1 MAQKRNIVESAM
13 RNNNLVFFFMAV
25 IVIFGFIALPRLKKN
40 EFPDVTIRTGVV
52 AVVYP
57 GATAE
62 EVEQRVA
69 GVTEQYLFTFADVD
83 KNKTYSYS
91 KDGMLIIMV
100 NLVTDVKDAKM
111 TWSRIRQG
119 LQLFRQTSLPKGVL
133 TTAVIDDFGNASS
146 LLLAIESDQ
155 RSSRELRE
163 FADKLSEKLRTIKTM
178 GNIKIVGEQ
187 KEEIAVYMDPARM
200 TQYAVSPGMVTTEL
214 AAHSLRTI
222 TGTVEN
228 QDGLALIH
236 VEVPID
242 NMYELGEIVVFSDQ
256 ITGQM
261 VKLRD
266 VARLERRYKEDSQY
280 IQYSDSI
287 VDNNRCLM
295 FSMEMRPG
303 YNVVAFGEEVNKKID
318 AFLATAPPDI
328 KVHRITDQPVV
339 VNKSVMSFLKDLIE
353 AIIIVIIVMLMLFPL
368 RTALVSSTSV
378 PVCIAA
384 AWAIMYLLGM
394 ELNTVTL
401 AALIV
406 VLGMIVDD
414 SVVVIDGYSDMLA
427 EGHSRWYSAAVSTK
441 QLMTSML
448 IATCSISCMF
458 FPMLA
463 IMNGTNMGDFIKL
476 FPWAI
481 FITLACSFLYAIWV
495 IPFMSARMI
504 GPSNPNKRSRF
515 EKIQAKF
522 FDLLQNGYKR
532 LLNLCFRHKWATVF
546 VALLSVVVGMFF
558 MTKINIQMLPKAE
571 RDSFAVEIHLANG
584 SSLEQTAAVADSL
597 TKILK
602 ADKRVKSVTAFLGMA
617 SPRFHMTYAPEATP
631 TNAYAQFIVIT
642 ESDKATKEMM
652 NEYPQKY
659 ENYFPIAQIR
669 FKQMDYQIV
678 NAPVEYYIKGD
689 DYDELSVV
697 NDSIEAFMK
706 RSPNLFYVHS
716 DFDDTEKVI
725 QVNLDIDEASRLG
738 VTQSVL
744 SVYLAGSLTGS
755 SVVAFWDGS
764 YNLAT
769 TVYTENVHDIDYE
782 GLGDILIPT
791 AKPGEWVPLRQVATL
806 VPQFKHNNLP
816 HRNGM
821 KCVTVAADVIPG
833 AGQLKEFSK
842 IDEYIATLDIPDD
855 IIIEK
860 GGSMAVTKETMP
872 SLLMSIMAAVVVMFI
887 VLIIHYQKIGISF
900 LSLSVSVLC
909 IFGSMLGLWLFGLDL
924 SVTAMLGVISL
935 IGIIV
940 RNAIIMYD
948 YAAELREKEHVS
960 VHQAAYD
967 AGLRRMRPI
976 FLTSATTALGVIPM
990 ILAKTLLWEPMGVV
1004 ICFGTILTFPLVVTV
1019 LPVAY
1024 CLAFDAGERDKK
1036 VWNRINLRF
1045 LKNLDKRDR
1054 RNERRNMKKYVIIAV
1069 LALSTFGLSAQ
1080 NADVLTLDSC
1090 FTLAKANNAQ
1100 FKTSKLKI
1108 EQAQQVKKQVFT
1120 KYFPQ
1125 VTANYLGYYAI
1136 NPLIQYG
1143 VDEFPSDEFGQI
1155 LKAIIEDLQSVGV
1168 PIPSEISFLKKGQSV
1183 SGTLVQPIFA
1193 GGRIITGNKLAKLGI
1208 EAAELQAEVTERDV
1222 LESIESTYYLVL
1234 GLQAKVAT
1242 LETALALIDSLD
1254 HTVDVALKAGLV
1266 TKNDQ
1271 LRVALKRNELNALQL
1286 QLNNGIMLASQ
1297 LLCQEIGIEYPE
1309 GGLNLQNDL
1318 EDKDIFVE
1326 NTDFIRPEIQL
1337 LQLQIDAEVYY
1348 KRMAR
1353 GEALPEIG
1361 VGAMLTYGN
1370 MIQRFYKGNGIFF
1383 ARVAVPIT
1391 QWWETSHKIK
1401 QHNLKIEEYEIM
1413 QQDLTEKMSL
1423 QEKQAYNQMVEA
1435 EALLESDKASLDMA
1449 KDNYH
1454 TAEVNYRAGMNTIT
1468 DVLEA
1473 NALLLQAQ
1481 NAITDREISYV
1492 TARRRYHDLTGK

>member
-1 MAQKRNIVESAM
+1 MAQKRNLVEAAM
-13 RNNNLVFFFMAV
+13 RNNNLVFFFMTV
-25 IVIFGFIALPRLKKN
+25 IVIFGFFALPRLKKN

-62 EVEQRVA
+62 EIEQRVS
-69 GVTEQYLFTFADVD
+69 GVTEQYLFTFSDVD
-83 KNKTYSYS
+83 KTKTFSTA
-91 KDGMLIIMV
+91 KDGMLVIIV
-100 NLVTDVKDAKM
+100 NLVNDVKDAKM

-119 LQLFRQTSLPKGVL
+119 LQLFRQTDLPKGVL
-133 TTAVIDDFGNASS
+133 TTVVIDDFGNASS

-187 KEEIAVYMDPARM
+187 KEEIAVFMDPSRM
-200 TQYAVSPGMVTTEL
+200 TQYAVSPGMVTAQL
-214 AAHSLRTI
+214 AAHSLRTVS
-222 TGTVEN
+222 GTVKN
-228 QDGLALIH
+228 ADGEALIH

-242 NMYELGEIVVFSDQ
+242 DLYELSELVVYSDQ
-256 ITGQM
+256 ITGQT

-266 VARLERRYKEDSQY
+266 VARLERRSKEASQY

-287 VDNNRCLM
+287 VDNNHCLI

-339 VNKSVMSFLKDLIE
+339 VNKSVLSFLKDLIE

-414 SVVVIDGYSDMLA
+414 SVVVIDGYTDMLA

-448 IATCSISCMF
+448 IATLSISCMF

-463 IMNGTNMGDFIKL
+463 LMKGTTMGDFIKL

-481 FITLACSFLYAIWV
+481 FITLACSFFYAIWV

-522 FDLLQNGYKR
+522 FDILQNGYKK
-532 LLNLCFRHKWATVF
+532 LLDICFRHKVSTIV
-546 VALLSVVVGMFF
+546 VALLSVVIGVFLF
-558 MTKINIQMLPKAE
+558 TKINIQMLPKAE
-571 RDSFAVEIHLANG
+571 RDSFAVEIHLADG
-584 SSLEQTAAVADSL
+584 SSLEETAAVADSL

-617 SPRFHMTYAPEATP
+617 SPRFHMTYAPEALP

-642 ESDKATKEMM
+642 TSENATKEMM

-678 NAPVEYYIKGD
+678 NAPVEYYIMGD
-689 DYDELSVV
+689 DYDQLSLI
-697 NDSIEAFMK
+697 NDSIKAFMK
-706 RSPNLFYVHS
+706 RDPDLFFVHS
-716 DFDDTEKVI
+716 NFDETEEVI
-725 QVNLDIDEASRLG
+725 DVQLDIDEATRLG

-744 SVYLAGSLTGS
+744 SLYLAGSLSGS
-755 SVVAFWDGS
+755 SIVSLWEGS
-764 YNLAT
+764 YNLHT
-769 TVYTENVHDIDYE
+769 TVYTEGDHVIDYE
-782 GLGDILIPT
+782 GLGDILVPT
-791 AKPGEWVPLRQVATL
+791 SHPGSWVPLRQVAKL
-806 VPQFKHNNLP
+806 VPMYKHNMMS

-821 KCVTVAADVIPG
+821 RCITASADVMPG
-833 AGQLKEFSK
+833 AGQLQQFAK
-842 IDEYIATLDIPDD
+842 IDKYIETLDIPDG
-855 IIIEK
+855 IIIEQ
-860 GGSMAVTKETMP
+860 GGSMTVTRETMP
-872 SLLMSIMAAVVVMFI
+872 SLVISIVAAIVVMFI
-887 VLIIHYQKIGISF
+887 VLIIHYAKIGISF

-924 SVTAMLGVISL
+924 SVTAILGVISL

-948 YAAELREKEHVS
+948 YAAELRVKEHIP
-960 VHQAAYD
+960 VHQAAYE

-1004 ICFGTILTFPLVVTV
+1004 ICFGTIFTFPLVVTV

-1036 VWNRINLRF
+1036 IWNRLNLRF
-1045 LKNLDKRDR
+1045 LKNLDKRD
-1054 RNERRNMKKYVIIAV
+1054 
-1069 LALSTFGLSAQ
+1069 
-1080 NADVLTLDSC
+1080 
-1090 FTLAKANNAQ
+1090 
-1100 FKTSKLKI
+1100 
-1108 EQAQQVKKQVFT
+1108 
-1120 KYFPQ
+1120 
-1125 VTANYLGYYAI
+1125 
-1136 NPLIQYG
+1136 
-1143 VDEFPSDEFGQI
+1143 
-1155 LKAIIEDLQSVGV
+1155 
-1168 PIPSEISFLKKGQSV
+1168 
-1183 SGTLVQPIFA
+1183 
-1193 GGRIITGNKLAKLGI
+1193 
-1208 EAAELQAEVTERDV
+1208 
-1222 LESIESTYYLVL
+1222 
-1234 GLQAKVAT
+1234 
-1242 LETALALIDSLD
+1242 
-1254 HTVDVALKAGLV
+1254 
-1266 TKNDQ
+1266 
-1271 LRVALKRNELNALQL
+1271 KRNEKR
-1286 QLNNGIMLASQ
+1286 
-1297 LLCQEIGIEYPE
+1297 
-1309 GGLNLQNDL
+1309 NLEL
-1318 EDKDIFVE
+1318 S
-1326 NTDFIRPEIQL
+1326 R
-1337 LQLQIDAEVYY
+1337 
-1348 KRMAR
+1348 
-1353 GEALPEIG
+1353 
-1361 VGAMLTYGN
+1361 
-1370 MIQRFYKGNGIFF
+1370 
-1383 ARVAVPIT
+1383 
-1391 QWWETSHKIK
+1391 
-1401 QHNLKIEEYEIM
+1401 
-1413 QQDLTEKMSL
+1413 
-1423 QEKQAYNQMVEA
+1423 
-1435 EALLESDKASLDMA
+1435 
-1449 KDNYH
+1449 
-1454 TAEVNYRAGMNTIT
+1454 
-1468 DVLEA
+1468 
-1473 NALLLQAQ
+1473 
-1481 NAITDREISYV
+1481 
-1492 TARRRYHDLTGK
+1492 